1 MPGSEKWNWENA
13 AAGALS
19 GFSTVTILHPLDVV
33 RTRFQVSD
41 GRGGSYLPLYRN
53 TAHAIYSIARMEGLR
68 GLYAGFYPAVFGSTI
83 SWGLYFFF
91 YSRAKARY
99 IRGSEQQLNPGHH
112 LAAAA
117 EAGSLVCLLTN
128 PIWLVKTRL
137 QLQTPFNQNHP
148 YVGFSDAV
156 RTIFKEEGWRAF
168 YKGIGSGL
176 FLVSHAAIQFCA
188 YEELRKIA
196 VNIKGGR
203 ERTDAKNDDEIL
215 NSFDYATLGGASK
228 VAAILLT
235 YPSQVIRARIQQRP
249 SSNGIPKYLDSW
261 HAVSETARFEGV
273 RGFYRGITSSLLK
286 NIPSA
291 SITFVMYENFLK
303 LFKVSQKTEN
313 ARA

>member
-1 MPGSEKWNWENA
+1 M
-13 AAGALS
+13 
-19 GFSTVTILHPLDVV
+19 
-33 RTRFQVSD
+33 
-41 GRGGSYLPLYRN
+41 
-53 TAHAIYSIARMEGLR
+53 
-68 GLYAGFYPAVFGSTI
+68 
-83 SWGLYFFF
+83 
-91 YSRAKARY
+91 
-99 IRGSEQQLNPGHH
+99 
-112 LAAAA
+112 
-117 EAGSLVCLLTN
+117 
-128 PIWLVKTRL
+128 
-137 QLQTPFNQNHP
+137 
-148 YVGFSDAV
+148 
-156 RTIFKEEGWRAF
+156 
-168 YKGIGSGL
+168 
-176 FLVSHAAIQFCA
+176 
-188 YEELRKIA
+188 
-196 VNIKGGR
+196 NIKGGR

-303 LFKVSQKTEN
+303 LFKVSQKTDS